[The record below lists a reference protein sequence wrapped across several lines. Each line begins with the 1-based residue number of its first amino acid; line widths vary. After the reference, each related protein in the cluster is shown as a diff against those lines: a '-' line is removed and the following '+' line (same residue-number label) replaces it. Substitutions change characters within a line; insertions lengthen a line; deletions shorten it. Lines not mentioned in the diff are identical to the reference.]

1 MKKYI
6 CAALAA
12 AALISA
18 LMCGCGT
25 KNESGKEESKTEAS
39 ASSADLSAASDTKSA
54 ESSAASSAASGVAQ
68 SELSP
73 ENFSE
78 ENGFIIYSRNG
89 QPACETG
96 IDVSS
101 YNGDIDW
108 ARVKNAGISFV
119 MVRLGGRGYGDE
131 GSLYS
136 DDKAAEYI
144 AGAQAAG
151 LKTGGYFFSQAISHE
166 EAREEAEYCR
176 QLVGDL
182 KLDYPLAYDWE
193 IIKDDEARTDNL
205 TVEQATSCARA
216 FCDAVKEY
224 GWQPM
229 IYASDAEI
237 SKKYDVNQLSDIELW
252 YSEYDAAYPSFPYAL
267 SMWQYSKTAA
277 VDGITGDADLNLR
290 FTG

>member
-6 CAALAA
+6 CTALAA
-12 AALISA
+12 AVLFSA

-25 KNESGKEESKTEAS
+25 KAESGKEDSKAETS
-39 ASSADLSAASDTKSA
+39 VLSSDSDTKASHPT
-54 ESSAASSAASGVAQ
+54 AATTGASGTAQ
-68 SELSP
+68 SDLSP
-73 ENFSE
+73 EDYSE
-78 ENGFIIYSRNG
+78 ENGFIIYSKNG

-101 YNGDIDW
+101 YNGDVDW
-108 ARVKNAGISFV
+108 ERVKNAGISFV

-131 GSLYS
+131 GLLYA

-151 LKTGGYFFSQAISHE
+151 LKTGGYFFSQAITPK

-182 KLDYPLAYDWE
+182 NLDYPIAYDWE
-193 IIKDDEARTDNL
+193 IIKDDEARTDDL
-205 TVEQATSCARA
+205 TVDQATSCARA
-216 FCDAVKEY
+216 FCDAVKGF

-237 SKKYDVNQLSDIELW
+237 SKKYDMSLLSDIELW
-252 YSEYDAAYPSFPYAL
+252 YSEYDAAYPSFPYAIG
-267 SMWQYSKTAA
+267 MWQYSKTAA

>member
-6 CAALAA
+6 CTALAA
-12 AALISA
+12 AVLFSA

-25 KNESGKEESKTEAS
+25 KAESGKEDSKAETS
-39 ASSADLSAASDTKSA
+39 ASSSVSDTKASDPT
-54 ESSAASSAASGVAQ
+54 AATTGASGTAQ
-68 SELSP
+68 SDLSP
-73 ENFSE
+73 EDFSE
-78 ENGFIIYSRNG
+78 ENGFIIYSKNG

-101 YNGDIDW
+101 YNGDVDW
-108 ARVKNAGISFV
+108 ERVKNAGISFV

-131 GSLYS
+131 GLLYA

-151 LKTGGYFFSQAISHE
+151 LKTGGYFFSQAITPE
-166 EAREEAEYCR
+166 EALEEAEYCR

-182 KLDYPLAYDWE
+182 NLDYPIAYDWE
-193 IIKDDEARTDNL
+193 IIKDDEARTDDL
-205 TVEQATSCARA
+205 TVDQATSCARA
-216 FCDAVKEY
+216 FCDAVKGF

-237 SKKYDVNQLSDIELW
+237 SKKYDMSLLSDIELW
-252 YSEYDAAYPSFPYAL
+252 YSEYDAAYPSFPYAIG
-267 SMWQYSKTAA
+267 MWQYSKTAA